1 VGLRKRADKMA
12 VLAEHGRWISIFRD
26 DIKLLEQ
33 RLRGLE
39 RRLSVAEH
47 NLAELRGAYGKP
59 DLLTSRPSG
68 TPRREKD
75 EL

>member
-1 VGLRKRADKMA
+1 VAVRTLKRTDERV

-39 RRLSVAEH
+39 RRLSVVEYD
-47 NLAELRGAYGKP
+47 LAGLMQAYGRP
-59 DLLTSRPSG
+59 NIAASRVSL
-68 TPRREKD
+68 RRLRRDK
-75 EL
+75 